1 MYTQIVKPFKSET
14 FMAFSKLAV
23 MLNQDI
29 AISTKDDYDIIERIN
44 LAPES
49 KVILNCVMIYCE
61 NIEADPKGLAKIA
74 HYQDQFD
81 SELFNSSEEA
91 IAANRRFHIKNCLQS
106 CSGLI
111 KLFDAHGV
119 KLSQLYMDYAGD
131 AGWVSGQKGVTL
143 SDLKA
148 AAKKAAEKSEP
159 QAAPE
164 PKAAENLSEIELLK
178 QQLSAM
184 QSMIAKLTAP
194 QAAPEPK
201 AAPEPQAV
209 PEPEP
214 KKTTKK
220 KAAAKNNS
228 QMSLI

>member
-1 MYTQIVKPFKSET
+1 MYYQIVKPFKSET
-14 FMAFSKLAV
+14 FQAFSKLAV

-49 KVILNCVMIYCE
+49 ETVINCVMIYIE
-61 NIEADPKGLAKIA
+61 NIEKDPKGLAKIA

-106 CSGLI
+106 CQGLL

-131 AGWVSGQKGVTL
+131 AGWVSGKKGVTL

-148 AAKKAAEKSEP
+148 AAKKGAEKSEP
-159 QAAPE
+159 KAVEPE
-164 PKAAENLSEIELLK
+164 PKAVEEQSELEILK
-178 QQLSAM
+178 QQLAAM
-184 QSMIAKLTAP
+184 QSMIAKLT
-194 QAAPEPK
+194 

-214 KKTTKK
+214 KKATKK

>member
-14 FMAFSKLAV
+14 FMAFSKLEV

-49 KVILNCVMIYCE
+49 EIVLNCVMIYIE
-61 NIEADPKGLAKIA
+61 NIEKDPKGLAKIA

-148 AAKKAAEKSEP
+148 AAKKSAEKSEP
-159 QAAPE
+159 KQE
-164 PKAAENLSEIELLK
+164 PKQEPKEQSEIELLK
-178 QQLSAM
+178 QQLAAM

-194 QAAPEPK
+194 VQPEPK

-209 PEPEP
+209 PETEP
-214 KKTTKK
+214 KKAAKK
-220 KAAAKNNS
+220 KAQKNNS

>member
-1 MYTQIVKPFKSET
+1 MYSQIVKPFKSET
-14 FMAFSKLAV
+14 FQAFSKLAV

-49 KVILNCVMIYCE
+49 EIILNCLMIYVE
-61 NIEADPKGLAKIA
+61 NIEKDPKGLAKIA

-106 CSGLI
+106 CQGLL

-148 AAKKAAEKSEP
+148 AK
-159 QAAPE
+159 QAPE
-164 PKAAENLSEIELLK
+164 PK
-178 QQLSAM
+178 Q
-184 QSMIAKLTAP
+184 
-194 QAAPEPK
+194 EPK
-201 AAPEPQAV
+201 AMEQEQEQA
-209 PEPEP
+209 P
-214 KKTTKK
+214 KKASKK
-220 KAAAKNNS
+220 KAAAKN

>member
-1 MYTQIVKPFKSET
+1 MYYQIVKPFKSET
-14 FMAFSKLAV
+14 FQAFSKLAV

-49 KVILNCVMIYCE
+49 EIILNCVMMYCE
-61 NIEADPKGLAKIA
+61 HIEKDPKGLAKIA

-81 SELFNSSEEA
+81 NELFNSSEEA

-106 CSGLI
+106 CQGLL

-148 AAKKAAEKSEP
+148 AKQEP
-159 QAAPE
+159 KAAPE
-164 PKAAENLSEIELLK
+164 PKQEPKQEPTEIELLK
-178 QQLSAM
+178 QQLAAM
-184 QSMIAKLTAP
+184 QSMIAKLT
-194 QAAPEPK
+194 AAPEPK
-201 AAPEPQAV
+201 AAPEPQVV
-209 PEPEP
+209 PETEP
-214 KKTTKK
+214 KKATKK

>member
-14 FMAFSKLAV
+14 FQAFSKLAV

-29 AISTKDDYDIIERIN
+29 AISTKDDLDIIERIN

-49 KVILNCVMIYCE
+49 GIILNCVMMYCE
-61 NIEADPKGLAKIA
+61 HIEQDPKGLAKIA
-74 HYQDQFD
+74 HYQDQYD
-81 SELFNSSEEA
+81 MELFNSSEEA

-106 CSGLI
+106 CQGLL

-119 KLSQLYMDYAGD
+119 KLSQLYMTYPGD

-148 AAKKAAEKSEP
+148 AKQAPEP
-159 QAAPE
+159 APAPAPE
-164 PKAAENLSEIELLK
+164 PKAVEDQSEIELLK
-178 QQLSAM
+178 QQLAAM
-184 QSMIAKLTAP
+184 QAMITKLTAAP
-194 QAAPEPK
+194 EPKQEPKQAPEPK
-201 AAPEPQAV
+201 AA
-209 PEPEP
+209 
-214 KKTTKK
+214 KK
-220 KAAAKNNS
+220 KAAKNNS

>member
-14 FMAFSKLAV
+14 FQAFSKLAV

-44 LAPES
+44 LAPENEI
-49 KVILNCVMIYCE
+49 ILNCLMIYIE
-61 NIEADPKGLAKIA
+61 NIEKDPKGLAKIA

-81 SELFNSSEEA
+81 SELFNSTEEA

-106 CSGLI
+106 CQGLL

-148 AAKKAAEKSEP
+148 AKQEP
-159 QAAPE
+159 APE
-164 PKAAENLSEIELLK
+164 PKQEPKQAPETTEIELLK
-178 QQLSAM
+178 QQLAAM
-184 QSMIAKLTAP
+184 QNMIAKLTA
-194 QAAPEPK
+194 APEPK
-201 AAPEPQAV
+201 AVEQEPA
-209 PEPEP
+209 PEP
-214 KKTTKK
+214 KKATKK
-220 KAAAKNNS
+220 KAKNN

>member
-14 FMAFSKLAV
+14 FQAFSKLAV

-49 KVILNCVMIYCE
+49 EIILNCLMIYVE
-61 NIEADPKGLAKIA
+61 NIEKDPKGLAKIA
-74 HYQDQFD
+74 HYQDQYD
-81 SELFNSSEEA
+81 SELFNSSEES

-106 CSGLI
+106 CYGLT
-111 KLFDAHGV
+111 KLFESHGI
-119 KLSQLYMDYAGD
+119 KLSQLYMTYPGD

-148 AAKKAAEKSEP
+148 AKQEQE
-159 QAAPE
+159 QAPAPAPE
-164 PKAAENLSEIELLK
+164 PKAVEDQSEIELLK
-178 QQLSAM
+178 QQLAAM
-184 QSMIAKLTAP
+184 QAMITKLT
-194 QAAPEPK
+194 AAPEPK
-201 AAPEPQAV
+201 QEPKAV
-209 PEPEP
+209 EQEQEP
-214 KKTTKK
+214 KKETKKK
-220 KAAAKNNS
+220 KAAKN

>member
-14 FMAFSKLAV
+14 FQAFSKLAV

-29 AISTKDDYDIIERIN
+29 AISTKDDLDIIERIN

-49 KVILNCVMIYCE
+49 GIILNCVMMYCE
-61 NIEADPKGLAKIA
+61 HIEQDPKGLAKIA
-74 HYQDQFD
+74 HYQDQYD
-81 SELFNSSEEA
+81 MELFNSSEEA

-106 CSGLI
+106 CQGLL

-148 AAKKAAEKSEP
+148 AK
-159 QAAPE
+159 QAPE
-164 PKAAENLSEIELLK
+164 PKQEPKQATPEPKPTDEIELLK
-178 QQLSAM
+178 QQLAAM
-184 QSMIAKLTAP
+184 QSMIAKLTA
-194 QAAPEPK
+194 APEPK
-201 AAPEPQAV
+201 Q
-209 PEPEP
+209 EP
-214 KKTTKK
+214 KAMEQEQEQAPKKASKK
-220 KAAAKNNS
+220 KAAAKN

>member
-14 FMAFSKLAV
+14 FQAFSKLAV

-44 LAPES
+44 LAPENEI
-49 KVILNCVMIYCE
+49 ILNCVMMYCE
-61 NIEADPKGLAKIA
+61 HIEQDPKGLAKIA

-81 SELFNSSEEA
+81 SELFNSTEEA

-106 CSGLI
+106 CQGLL

-148 AAKKAAEKSEP
+148 AKQEP
-159 QAAPE
+159 APE
-164 PKAAENLSEIELLK
+164 PKQEPKQAPETTEIELLK
-178 QQLSAM
+178 QQLAAM
-184 QSMIAKLTAP
+184 QNMIAKLTA
-194 QAAPEPK
+194 APEPK
-201 AAPEPQAV
+201 AVEQEPA
-209 PEPEP
+209 PEP
-214 KKTTKK
+214 KKATKK
-220 KAAAKNNS
+220 KAKNN

>member
-14 FMAFSKLAV
+14 FQAFSKLAV

-44 LAPES
+44 LAPENEI
-49 KVILNCVMIYCE
+49 ILNCVMMYCE
-61 NIEADPKGLAKIA
+61 HIEQDPKGLAKIA

-81 SELFNSSEEA
+81 SELFNSTEEA

-106 CSGLI
+106 CQGLL

-148 AAKKAAEKSEP
+148 AKQEPAPEPKQEPKQAPETTETELLKQQLAAMQNMIAKLT
-159 QAAPE
+159 AAPE
-164 PKAAENLSEIELLK
+164 PKAVEQE
-178 QQLSAM
+178 
-184 QSMIAKLTAP
+184 P
-194 QAAPEPK
+194 APEPK
-201 AAPEPQAV
+201 KA
-209 PEPEP
+209 
-214 KKTTKK
+214 TKK
-220 KAAAKNNS
+220 KAKNN

>member
-23 MLNQDI
+23 MLNHDI

-44 LAPES
+44 LAQKSEI
-49 KVILNCVMIYCE
+49 ILNCVMIYIE
-61 NIEADPKGLAKIA
+61 NIEKDSKGLAKIA

-81 SELFNSSEEA
+81 SELFNSSEES

-106 CSGLI
+106 CAGLI

-119 KLSQLYMDYAGD
+119 KLSQLYMDYDGD

-148 AAKKAAEKSEP
+148 AKQEP
-159 QAAPE
+159 KQAPAPE
-164 PKAAENLSEIELLK
+164 PKAEPKAMEDQSEIELLK
-178 QQLSAM
+178 QQLAAM
-184 QSMIAKLTAP
+184 QAMITKLT
-194 QAAPEPK
+194 AAPEPK
-201 AAPEPQAV
+201 AVEQ
-209 PEPEP
+209 EP
-214 KKTTKK
+214 KAAAAPAKKETKK
-220 KAAAKNNS
+220 KKAQNS

>member
-23 MLNQDI
+23 MLNHDI

-44 LAPES
+44 LAQKSEI
-49 KVILNCVMIYCE
+49 ILNCVMIYIE
-61 NIEADPKGLAKIA
+61 NLEKDPKGLAKIA

-81 SELFNSSEEA
+81 MELFQSPEES

-106 CSGLI
+106 CAGLI

-119 KLSQLYMDYAGD
+119 KLSQLYMDYDGD

-148 AAKKAAEKSEP
+148 AKQEP
-159 QAAPE
+159 KQAPAPE
-164 PKAAENLSEIELLK
+164 PKAVENQSEIELLK
-178 QQLSAM
+178 QQLAAM
-184 QSMIAKLTAP
+184 QAMITKLT
-194 QAAPEPK
+194 AAPEPK
-201 AAPEPQAV
+201 AVEQ
-209 PEPEP
+209 EP
-214 KKTTKK
+214 KAAAAPAKKETKK
-220 KAAAKNNS
+220 KKAQNS

>member
-1 MYTQIVKPFKSET
+1 MLYQIVKPFKSET
-14 FMAFSKLAV
+14 FQAYSKLCV
-23 MLNQDI
+23 MLNQDLNL
-29 AISTKDDYDIIERIN
+29 STKDDFDIIERIN

-49 KVILNCVMIYCE
+49 EIILNCVMVYVE
-61 NIEADPKGLAKIA
+61 NIEKDPKGLAKIA

-81 SELFNSSEEA
+81 SELFQSPEES

-106 CSGLI
+106 CAGLI

-148 AAKKAAEKSEP
+148 A
-159 QAAPE
+159 
-164 PKAAENLSEIELLK
+164 K
-178 QQLSAM
+178 Q
-184 QSMIAKLTAP
+184 
-194 QAAPEPK
+194 APEPK
-201 AAPEPQAV
+201 AAPEPKQEPKQEPTEIDLLKQQLAAMQEMIAKLTAPVQAA
-209 PEPEP
+209 PEP
-214 KKTTKK
+214 KVAKQEPKQAPEPKAAKK
-220 KAAAKNNS
+220 KAQKNNS

>member
-14 FMAFSKLAV
+14 FQAFSKLAV

-29 AISTKDDYDIIERIN
+29 AISTKDDLDIIERIN

-49 KVILNCVMIYCE
+49 GIILNCVMMYCE
-61 NIEADPKGLAKIA
+61 HIEQDPKGLAKIA
-74 HYQDQFD
+74 HYQDQYD
-81 SELFNSSEEA
+81 MELFNSSEEA

-106 CSGLI
+106 CQGLL

-119 KLSQLYMDYAGD
+119 KLSQLYMTYPGD

-148 AAKKAAEKSEP
+148 AK
-159 QAAPE
+159 QAPE
-164 PKAAENLSEIELLK
+164 PKPEPKQEPKQAAENQSEIELLK
-178 QQLSAM
+178 QQLAAM
-184 QSMIAKLTAP
+184 QAMITKLT
-194 QAAPEPK
+194 AAPEPK
-201 AAPEPQAV
+201 QEPKAV
-209 PEPEP
+209 EQEQEP
-214 KKTTKK
+214 KKETKKK
-220 KAAAKNNS
+220 KAAKN

>member
-1 MYTQIVKPFKSET
+1 MYYQIVKPFKSET
-14 FMAFSKLAV
+14 FQAFSKLAV

-81 SELFNSSEEA
+81 MELFNSSEEA

-159 QAAPE
+159 KAAPESE

-194 QAAPEPK
+194 QAAPEP
-201 AAPEPQAV
+201 QAV

>member
-23 MLNQDI
+23 MLSQDI

-44 LAPES
+44 LAPER

-106 CSGLI
+106 CAGLL
-111 KLFDAHGV
+111 KMFDAHGV

-148 AAKKAAEKSEP
+148 AAKKSAEKSEP
-159 QAAPE
+159 KAVEPE
-164 PKAAENLSEIELLK
+164 PKAVEEQSEIELLK
-178 QQLSAM
+178 QQLAAM

-194 QAAPEPK
+194 VQPEPK